1 MNNLTSKIKDKEI
14 NNISFDVNPK
24 PSEETIKAL
33 EEAQEIINN
42 PKKYSG
48 YKNINDLKKAL
59 LDDK

>member
-42 PKKYSG
+42 PEKYPG
-48 YKNINDLKKAL
+48 YNNINDLKKAL